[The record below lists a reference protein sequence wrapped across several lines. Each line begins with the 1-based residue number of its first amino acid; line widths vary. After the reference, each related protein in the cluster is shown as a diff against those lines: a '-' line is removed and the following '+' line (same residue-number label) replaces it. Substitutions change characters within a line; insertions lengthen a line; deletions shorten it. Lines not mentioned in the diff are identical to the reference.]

1 MHIILIIE
9 GYLIHSMYKSYLKNL
24 LIIIGIVLLMV
35 AATFVNQN
43 YFKNSQNRFNDIY
56 SNELSDK
63 VLKNDIEDVDYDYIL
78 KDLNSI
84 DDILIE
90 QVSLD
95 IDKVKKTKYYSIAE
109 NVYSQKINEIV
120 RVLNDKLDDE
130 DFYRL
135 EQDLEEFQKNIDF
148 AISDLKNT
156 LESSV
161 EFEFYKN
168 KYLYEKKKKKC
179 RDILETYKGFLQ

>member
-9 GYLIHSMYKSYLKNL
+9 GYLILSMYKTYFKNL
-24 LIIIGIVLLMV
+24 LIIFGIVLIMIAV
-35 AATFVNQN
+35 TFINQN
-43 YFKNSQNRFNDIY
+43 YFKNSQYRYNDVY
-56 SNELSDK
+56 SNELSNK
-63 VLKNDIEDVDYDYIL
+63 VSNNNLEGINYDYLI
-78 KDLNSI
+78 KDLNNI
-84 DDILIE
+84 DEILIE

-95 IDKVKKTKYYSIAE
+95 IDKVKKTKFYSIAE
-109 NVYSQKINEIV
+109 NVYTQKINEYV

-148 AISDLKNT
+148 AISDLQNT
-156 LESSV
+156 LESSL

-168 KYLYEKKKKKC
+168 KYLYEEKQKKC
-179 RDILETYKGFLQ
+179 RDILEVYKGFLQ